1 MRSVGRQLRQRT
13 LVVSVGTAWSI
24 SCSRRKT
31 LLVEKSPA
39 GVIALAMLRF
49 GLYRRSGIHLLGFQ
63 MIDPAQPNIEL
74 LRDVRRLRIDGS
86 DRVIGARAFD
96 LLAYLDAHSSRVVT
110 KAELLEHVWA
120 DLNVEESNLTVQIA
134 ALRKLIGAG
143 AIATVPGGGYQLTL
157 AAKSPA
163 EPPKALPLPDK
174 PSLAVLPFANLTGD
188 AAKDYLV
195 DGIVADL
202 TTALSRI
209 PIFFVIAASSTFALK
224 GRVVDLAEV
233 GQQLGVRYVL
243 EGSIQQAG
251 DRLRIN
257 TQLVE
262 AETGRMIWSSR
273 FSGSLAEIF
282 ELQDAVT
289 EQVAAAIEPNVILVE
304 ARRASA
310 KPTTD
315 LSAYDL
321 CLRALP
327 LTHRL
332 ADFDSFVAA
341 RTLLE
346 RALALDPGYSHA
358 KALICRLT
366 TTARSERWLS
376 LEEAAR
382 CLPLAEEV
390 VADPR
395 NDAMALVFAG
405 LAIAFLGQQQQR
417 GLLVIRQAY
426 AMNPNSSHVLNEL
439 GWVYSY
445 LGDTDQAIDHFT
457 RAIRINPLD
466 PIIGQLRCGLG
477 AALLLA
483 ERLDE
488 GVAVLEQALAEAPNY
503 TASLVGLAWGYWEQG
518 RTDEARRLGQ
528 LLLAR
533 EPGMTITATLR
544 DSPYKTPEKQR
555 RQRAYLGGIGIP
567 E

>member
-1 MRSVGRQLRQRT
+1 
-13 LVVSVGTAWSI
+13 
-24 SCSRRKT
+24 
-31 LLVEKSPA
+31 
-39 GVIALAMLRF
+39 
-49 GLYRRSGIHLLGFQ
+49 
-63 MIDPAQPNIEL
+63 MIDPAHLNFEL
-74 LRDVRRLRIDGS
+74 LRDLRRLRIDGLEM
-86 DRVIGARAFD
+86 VIGARAFD
-96 LLAYLDAHSSRVVT
+96 VLAYLHSNAGRVVT
-110 KAELLEHVWA
+110 KAELLENVWA

-134 ALRKLIGAG
+134 TLRKLIGAR
-143 AIATVPGGGYQLTL
+143 AIATVPGVGYQLTL
-157 AAKSPA
+157 AATPPA
-163 EPPKALPLPDK
+163 DPAKALPLPDK

-188 AAKDYLV
+188 AGKDYLV

-202 TTALSRI
+202 IAALSRI
-209 PIFFVIAASSTFALK
+209 PVFFVIAASSTFTLK
-224 GRVVDLAEV
+224 GRSVDLAEV

-262 AETGRMIWSSR
+262 AETGRMIWSNR
-273 FSGSLAEIF
+273 FSGTLAEIF

-289 EQVAAAIEPNVILVE
+289 EQVAAAIEPNVILAE
-304 ARRASA
+304 SRRASA

-332 ADFDSFVAA
+332 PDFASFVAA

-366 TTARSERWLS
+366 MTARSERWLS
-376 LEEAAR
+376 LAEAAR

-390 VADPR
+390 VADHR
-395 NDAMALVFAG
+395 NDAMALAFAG
-405 LAIAFLGQQQQR
+405 FAVAFLGQQQER
-417 GLLVIRQAY
+417 GLVVIQQAY
-426 AMNPNSSHVLNEL
+426 ALNPNSSHVLNAL
-439 GWVYSY
+439 GWVHSY
-445 LGDTDQAIDHFT
+445 LDDNDQAIDHFN

-466 PIIGQLRCGLG
+466 PIIGQVRCGLG
-477 AALLLA
+477 ATLLQVG
-483 ERLDE
+483 RLDD
-488 GVAVLEQALAEAPNY
+488 GVAALEQALAEAPNY
-503 TASLVGLAWGYWEQG
+503 TASLMGLAWGYWELG
-518 RTDEARRLGQ
+518 RIDEAQRLGQ

-544 DSPYKTPEKQR
+544 DTPYQVPHQLQR
-555 RQRAYLGGIGIP
+555 DRAYLRGIGIP